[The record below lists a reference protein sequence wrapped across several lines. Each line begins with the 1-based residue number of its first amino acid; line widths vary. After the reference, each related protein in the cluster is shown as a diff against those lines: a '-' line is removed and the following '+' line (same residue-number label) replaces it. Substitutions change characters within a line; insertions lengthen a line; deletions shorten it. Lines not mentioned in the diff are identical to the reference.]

1 MHTPLLVSP
10 AVRSSH
16 GALRATGQVI
26 AALSLTVL
34 AACSTPQAPATKTVY
49 DFGLTPSV
57 VGTPPPR
64 ATPAAALL
72 LADVQAPMALNATA
86 VQYRLSYDNDQELRP
101 YALARWSM
109 APAQLVQQRL
119 KLALNA
125 RGPVLAEGQGS
136 PSHSLKI
143 ELEEFVQVFEQPQSS
158 LGRVSLRATLLNGSQ
173 LVDQIRVR
181 STAVAPT
188 NDAAGGVRALTQAT
202 DAAAQQLVTW
212 LDQQKP

>member
-1 MHTPLLVSP
+1 MPNPNPALPDAPRWGSATRSAARLV
-10 AVRSSH
+10 AVV
-16 GALRATGQVI
+16 ALTAV
-26 AALSLTVL
+26 

-49 DFGLTPSV
+49 DFGLAPSM
-57 VGTPPPR
+57 TSTAPAR
-64 ATPAAALL
+64 TTPAPALML
-72 LADVQAPMALNATA
+72 GDVQAPMALNATA
-86 VQYRLSYDNDQELRP
+86 VQYRLSYDNEQELRP

-136 PSHSLKI
+136 PTQALKI
-143 ELEEFVQVFEQPQSS
+143 ELDEFVQVFEQPQFSV
-158 LGRVSLRATLLNGSQ
+158 GRISLRVTLLDGSQ
-173 LVDQIRVR
+173 LVNQIRLQT
-181 STAVAPT
+181 TAAAPS

-202 DAAAQQLVTW
+202 DAAAQQLLDW